1 MMHQDVVQ
9 YKVSMSDVAQA
20 GVPTVYSDLTFT
32 MPKIVDSSCITASS
46 KQAPKKQQ
54 TANQSL

>member
-9 YKVSMSDVAQA
+9 YKVAMSDMAQA
-20 GVPTVYSDLTFT
+20 GAPNVYSDLTFT
-32 MPKIVDSSCITASS
+32 MPKIVDSSCIAASS

-54 TANQSL
+54 TAN